1 MRNVIAGILLC
12 VGVVARPVF
21 CQGLL
26 NSAPTVVADSV
37 SVDLPETLGIEAL
50 TGSLQTPPAVSLQQ
64 PAVHSV
70 AVDYG
75 HAYDVRAKIHKY
87 ASYSMLPMF
96 GAQIVVG
103 QKLRNELDSGEDT
116 HGGLK
121 TAHTALAT
129 GIVGLFAVNSVT
141 GVWNLVQSRN
151 DPNQRGL
158 RLAHSLMMLGADAGF
173 VATAMITP
181 NEHEHGGPFSNGP
194 HRTIALTSMG
204 VATASY
210 LIMLI
215 GNR

>member
-37 SVDLPETLGIEAL
+37 SIELPETLGIETL

-64 PAVHSV
+64 PAVHPV

-96 GAQIVVG
+96 GAQVVVG
-103 QKLRNELDSGEDT
+103 QKLRNELDSSEDT

-141 GVWNLVQSRN
+141 GVWNLVQSCN

-194 HRTIALTSMG
+194 HRAIALTSMG

-210 LIMLI
+210 LIML
-215 GNR
+215 

>member
-1 MRNVIAGILLC
+1 MRNVIACLLLC
-12 VGVVARPVF
+12 VGLVARPVF
-21 CQGLL
+21 CQDLS
-26 NSAPTVVADSV
+26 NSTPSVAADAV
-37 SVDLPETLGIEAL
+37 SVEIPETLNVEAL
-50 TGSLQTPPAVSLQQ
+50 TEPLQTPPAVPPQQ
-64 PAVHSV
+64 PAVHPV

-75 HAYDVRAKIHKY
+75 HAYDVRADIHRY
-87 ASYSMLPMF
+87 ASYTMLPMF

-103 QKLRNELDSGEDT
+103 QKLRNEVDRGERT
-116 HGGLK
+116 SGGLK
-121 TAHTALAT
+121 GAHTALAT
-129 GIVGLFAVNSVT
+129 GIVGLFALNTVT
-141 GVWNLVQSRN
+141 GVWNLVESRN

-158 RLAHSLMMLGADAGF
+158 RLAHSLLMLGADAGF

-181 NEHEHGGPFSNGP
+181 NSHEQPFSNGP

>member
-37 SVDLPETLGIEAL
+37 SVELPETRGIEAL

>member
-64 PAVHSV
+64 PAVHPV

-181 NEHEHGGPFSNGP
+181 NEHEHAGPFSNGP

>member
-37 SVDLPETLGIEAL
+37 SIELPETLGIEAL

-64 PAVHSV
+64 PAVHPV

-141 GVWNLVQSRN
+141 GVWNLVRSRN

>member
-37 SVDLPETLGIEAL
+37 SIELPETLGIEAL

-96 GAQIVVG
+96 GAQVVVG
-103 QKLRNELDSGEDT
+103 RKLRNELDSGEDT

>member
-64 PAVHSV
+64 PAVHPV

-141 GVWNLVQSRN
+141 GVWNLVRSRN